1 MPHSTSTLRNWTGY
15 DTTYGILLLSLST
28 GLWISIPSMGRLFK
42 TKKKKKKRRKEGT
55 RKGILYRCCSHHV
68 LILIMYF
75 LWRWRGVIWC
85 RWCVFSLECPHTSH
99 YLLLRCSLALEKAR
113 RHEDCFLLLPLLLSG
128 DGVESIRKKNSNHFV
143 TDCLSCIIRTGWS
156 SHWCVFFCMHWKHS
170 ACLCFFN
177 WHVFVFVSF
186 FFFFSSE
193 RTKTSEASIEHCE
206 HCEHH
211 YYCYCWLGFE
221 SKMKER
227 RQRLHL
233 QSKREKRW
241 CDASRRVCS
250 SISLLR
256 SINNV
261 ESTVG

>member
-186 FFFFSSE
+186 FFFFE
-193 RTKTSEASIEHCE
+193 RTNENQRSEHWTLWALWAPLLLLLLIGIWIKNERKTPKAASAIEKGKKVMRCKQAG
-206 HCEHH
+206 
-211 YYCYCWLGFE
+211 LQFNISS
-221 SKMKER
+221 SKY
-227 RQRLHL
+227 
-233 QSKREKRW
+233 
-241 CDASRRVCS
+241 
-250 SISLLR
+250 
-256 SINNV
+256 
-261 ESTVG
+261 